1 MAYIL
6 GFDGGATKSIAMIL
20 DTDSGKKTEEMSGPT
35 NFRANGLEET
45 KKNIVKP
52 VSGLVNKIKDN
63 SGKRDILFQSA
74 CFGFSGCDVDED
86 YQVYKDMLFQSEIG
100 DLLDPDH
107 TIVLNDVII
116 GLAAA
121 SQNKNRMI
129 LNCGTGSICYG
140 ENASGEKTRVN
151 GWDYILG
158 DEGSGYS
165 ISIRALRAVMQA
177 FDGRGEKTCLSGM
190 VLKSL
195 GLDSEEDLV
204 NWAYD
209 KKTSKEDIASISMDV
224 CKAAGEGDNVSI
236 KILKDES
243 LEAFKNVSAAVNKLD
258 LGDKCFDLV
267 LTGSIFKCE
276 KYFREQLLTE
286 LKNKYKKINIKEFV
300 NKPVLGAINIALEG
314 LSIRIS

>member
-6 GFDGGATKSIAMIL
+6 GFDGGATKSITIVL
-20 DTDSGKKTEEMSGPT
+20 DTDSGKKFEEMSGPT
-35 NFRANGLEET
+35 NFKAIGLEET
-45 KKNIVKP
+45 EKNIVKP
-52 VSGLVNKIKDN
+52 VSGLVKKIKGDLR
-63 SGKRDILFQSA
+63 SKDIFFQSA
-74 CFGFSGCDVDED
+74 CFGFSGCDLDED
-86 YQVYKDMLFQSEIG
+86 LQIYKNILFQSEIG
-100 DLLDPDH
+100 DLLDPDR
-107 TIVLNDVII
+107 TIVCNDAIV

-121 SQNKNRMI
+121 SQNKNRII
-129 LNCGTGSICYG
+129 LICGTGSICYG
-140 ENASGEKTRVN
+140 ENGSGQKTRVN

-165 ISIRALRAVMQA
+165 ISIKALRAAMQA
-177 FDGRGEKTCLSGM
+177 FDGRGEKTCLPGM

-195 GLDSEEDLV
+195 GLDSEVDLV

-209 KKTSKEDIASISMDV
+209 KETSKEDIAAISVDV

-243 LEAFKNVSAAVNKLD
+243 LEAFKNVSAAVNKLE

-267 LTGSIFKCE
+267 LAGSIFKCK
-276 KYFREQLLTE
+276 KYFKVQLLGE

-314 LSIRIS
+314 LSIKTG